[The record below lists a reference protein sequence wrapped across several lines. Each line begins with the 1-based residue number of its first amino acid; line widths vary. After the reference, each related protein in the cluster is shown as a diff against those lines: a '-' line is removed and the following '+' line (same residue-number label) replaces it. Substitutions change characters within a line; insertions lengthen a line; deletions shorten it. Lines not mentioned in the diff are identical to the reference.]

1 MEVAND
7 LSRQFVVCRQ
17 LFIVSFIVA
26 FHIFH
31 VDNFFAM
38 NNKNI
43 SCFFLCHKGDIVDS
57 LEDLDDLKI
66 NFHDKFSP
74 QNIDI

>member
-1 MEVAND
+1 
-7 LSRQFVVCRQ
+7 
-17 LFIVSFIVA
+17 
-26 FHIFH
+26 
-31 VDNFFAM
+31 M

-74 QNIDI
+74 QNIDIWITYVLIMEHQNVA